1 MPYCSMALVP
11 ARFRSNLC
19 RTTVVFS
26 KISHMSARW
35 IFVINTHSI
44 VLYECHQL
52 NRTSRRL
59 VNLNR
64 TSRRRLTTSVITSC
78 SDSSR
83 TGAWRSYPQNQK
95 QSNSSVRSKKDT
107 PDPRH
112 TRHTQYPK
120 APLFM
125 HHHTLACSSNT
136 LRPARRPNAPIFP
149 FFLGKRG

>member
-1 MPYCSMALVP
+1 LPYWSMTLVP

-44 VLYECHQL
+44 VLYESHQL
-52 NRTSRRL
+52 KRTS
-59 VNLNR
+59 
-64 TSRRRLTTSVITSC
+64 RRLTTSVITNC

-95 QSNSSVRSKKDT
+95 HSNSSVRSKKDT

-112 TRHTQYPK
+112 TQHPK

-136 LRPARRPNAPIFP
+136 RRPARRPNAPIFP